1 LCWCVAVAGPTSEER
16 MESASVPSP
25 RAPPG
30 LTTSVEFERRLNMLE
45 GLRFGASVP
54 SFQGRLLELDTL
66 RWQVQRGREEA
77 RNFDVCHGVEQ
88 CRGSHSWPGVG
99 DLPSVSGGIASMG
112 DNLVIENPVVVVDGP
127 AGEGW
132 LGEGPRESREEMVE
146 RGPVC
151 PVFLPGA
158 WVTAMG
164 STKEGL
170 NGVEDRLEAGAQ
182 RRGEGKKGGRKVKE
196 ARGSTAKSLTKL
208 VHLNVGTMA
217 GRQHLL
223 DRALMKEGVHIA
235 SLVGTRNK
243 KEGRLETASYVWFQG
258 SVAEGRGREEHGGV
272 TIAVNKEWMSK
283 EKVEAREYCVMEGR
297 IGAVRL
303 VGRNL
308 DLTVTAAYAPTEGSL
323 RSTKAEFWDGLKEWL
338 RGTPRRTT
346 PMVLLDANTEM
357 EGRAMNGAKFR
368 DLVGGEWHVMNTR
381 MRKGDEGWTWRQG
394 QRRSKID
401 FG

>member
-1 LCWCVAVAGPTSEER
+1 
-16 MESASVPSP
+16 
-25 RAPPG
+25 
-30 LTTSVEFERRLNMLE
+30 
-45 GLRFGASVP
+45 
-54 SFQGRLLELDTL
+54 
-66 RWQVQRGREEA
+66 
-77 RNFDVCHGVEQ
+77 
-88 CRGSHSWPGVG
+88 
-99 DLPSVSGGIASMG
+99 
-112 DNLVIENPVVVVDGP
+112 
-127 AGEGW
+127 
-132 LGEGPRESREEMVE
+132 
-146 RGPVC
+146 
-151 PVFLPGA
+151 
-158 WVTAMG
+158 
-164 STKEGL
+164 
-170 NGVEDRLEAGAQ
+170 
-182 RRGEGKKGGRKVKE
+182 
-196 ARGSTAKSLTKL
+196 
-208 VHLNVGTMA
+208 MA

-401 FG
+401 FGLVPRWMEGQVREVWTDPGSGLMEKETGAEDHIPAFFLVEITRLFRKYQAKQ